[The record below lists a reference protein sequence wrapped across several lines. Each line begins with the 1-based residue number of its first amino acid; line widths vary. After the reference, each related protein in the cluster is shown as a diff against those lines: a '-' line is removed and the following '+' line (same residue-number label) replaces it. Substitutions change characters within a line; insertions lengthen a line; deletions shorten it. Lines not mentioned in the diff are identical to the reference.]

1 MCRCE
6 WSPSI
11 WAVPIILALGLSAA
25 HAQSK
30 IGIASTARNQVERI
44 TAGGSRALS
53 SGGDVFLNERVRTGE
68 ESQAQ
73 LVFLDETNLG
83 VGPKSEVKLD
93 RFVYNPDRGT
103 GRVVVNAGRGVFR
116 FVTGSQDPKNYTV
129 KTPIATIGVR
139 GTDFH
144 LLVERDRIVVALVTG
159 ALRIVTSQN
168 RAVSLTQPGTA
179 LTVFAD
185 GRVVGPAPW
194 SGPIVRYAG
203 NVPFPYFGSEP
214 TVTALPPVVPSPVVP
229 IGGTNWTGIYVGAT
243 GGGGSTRSTNTYTTV
258 PTAAVAAV
266 VVAPPPFVT
275 SDAVTLRNVSGG
287 GEVGF
292 NLQFANLV
300 IGLASDLASG
310 SQSASNALATCVAA
324 TASCGTTTFA
334 RAYTERIAWFGTTR
348 GRAGVAFDRVFAYA
362 TGGVAYAE
370 VKIDSATTIVVPG
383 VAVPGVA
390 FVPPAITLGTVNLST
405 SQTKAGWVA
414 GAGFEVAV
422 IGNLSFKV
430 EYLHVDFGTLSSSAT
445 MAPTTLNTTV
455 ANRLAMESVR
465 AGINFRF

>member
-144 LLVERDRIVVALVTG
+144 LLVERDRIVVSPERRSRS
-159 ALRIVTSQN
+159 LR
-168 RAVSLTQPGTA
+168 
-179 LTVFAD
+179 
-185 GRVVGPAPW
+185 
-194 SGPIVRYAG
+194 
-203 NVPFPYFGSEP
+203 
-214 TVTALPPVVPSPVVP
+214 
-229 IGGTNWTGIYVGAT
+229 T
-243 GGGGSTRSTNTYTTV
+243 GGSLARHPGPGRLSATR
-258 PTAAVAAV
+258 
-266 VVAPPPFVT
+266 
-275 SDAVTLRNVSGG
+275 
-287 GEVGF
+287 
-292 NLQFANLV
+292 
-300 IGLASDLASG
+300 
-310 SQSASNALATCVAA
+310 ATCRFPISAA
-324 TASCGTTTFA
+324 S
-334 RAYTERIAWFGTTR
+334 RR
-348 GRAGVAFDRVFAYA
+348 
-362 TGGVAYAE
+362 
-370 VKIDSATTIVVPG
+370 
-383 VAVPGVA
+383 
-390 FVPPAITLGTVNLST
+390 
-405 SQTKAGWVA
+405 
-414 GAGFEVAV
+414 
-422 IGNLSFKV
+422 
-430 EYLHVDFGTLSSSAT
+430 
-445 MAPTTLNTTV
+445 
-455 ANRLAMESVR
+455 
-465 AGINFRF
+465 